1 MTTRTPPEE
10 QNHLLDQQQLLQI
23 LADLQDQLHCLQ
35 QEQPV
40 QQVPQVPEINHNPPI
55 MQNEIA
61 AVVSYKLPNFWK
73 SKPDLWFTQIEAGFR
88 RRRIINDRAKF
99 DAVLEALDETSIAEV
114 SDIIMRPPEDQ
125 PYERLRENLIKRFTD
140 SSERQLH
147 RLLAEIELGDKKPSQ
162 LLRQMK
168 DLAQNKVSDELL
180 KTRWLNLLPKNVCNI
195 LRVCTEDNLSKL
207 ADIAD
212 TILENN
218 SDSTV
223 MAVNLANK
231 RFNAVDDKRSV
242 AEKFETRLSSLE
254 KSVTEM
260 IVQMKKI
267 AVNFEQNN
275 RRSRSRSR
283 SRSRPASGSIVSVIP
298 KTCVKEKLKATAF
311 KLYAANSTVITTY
324 GQRHVTLSLGLRR
337 AFTWNFIIADV
348 ASAIIGA
355 DFITYYG
362 LLIDLKARRL
372 IDPQTTLT
380 SSGKLVSTEI
390 YSISTVNLQSTDSG
404 TKPEYLQLIKEYVDI
419 TRPLSKFGPPPDK
432 EIAHYIPTTGPQFES
447 SLFRGLVRFIGANK
461 TRTTP
466 YHPESN
472 GIIERWHR
480 TLKTALMCKPQIP
493 WLDLLPSVLLGL
505 RTSYKEDL
513 KSSPAEMLYSTTLRV
528 PGEFFVHQDA
538 PADPQEF
545 IEKHRTLM
553 RNIQPTGTSNHSK
566 TKLFL
571 MKDMNT
577 CTHVFIR
584 SDHVRTP
591 LEAPY
596 MGPFKIIERVNE
608 RVFKI
613 DINGQEKNIS
623 VERLKPAHMAS
634 EQIDDVQSI
643 TENEE
648 FERKPK
654 KKHHVQ
660 FQIHLSSTRK
670 ALGRE

>member
-1 MTTRTPPEE
+1 MTTHTPPEV
-10 QNHLLDQQQLLQI
+10 QNPLLDQQQLLQR

-35 QEQPV
+35 QEQPG
-40 QQVPQVPEINHNPPI
+40 QQGPQVPEINHNPPI

-99 DAVLEALDETSIAEV
+99 DAVLEALDETAIAEV
-114 SDIIMRPPEDQ
+114 SDIIMRPPEDH
-125 PYERLRENLIKRFTD
+125 PYERLKENLIKRFTD
-140 SSERQLH
+140 SSE
-147 RLLAEIELGDKKPSQ
+147 
-162 LLRQMK
+162 RQMK

-218 SDSTV
+218 SNSKV

-231 RFNAVDDKRSV
+231 RFNAVDDKRS
-242 AEKFETRLSSLE
+242 ATERFETRLSSLE

-283 SRSRPASGSIVSVIP
+283 SRPRPASGSIVSVIL

-348 ASAIIGA
+348 ASAIIGT

-380 SSGKLVSTEI
+380 SSGKLISTEI
-390 YSISTVNLQSTDSG
+390 YSISTVNLQSTDTG

-432 EIAHYIPTTGPQFES
+432 EIAHHIPTTGPQFES
-447 SLFRGLVRFIGANK
+447 SLFRGLVRFITANK

-513 KSSPAEMLYSTTLRV
+513 KSSPAEMLYGTTLRV

-577 CTHVFIR
+577 CTHLFIR
-584 SDHVRTP
+584 NDHVRAP

-596 MGPFKIIERVNE
+596 MGLFKIIERVNE

-613 DINGQEKNIS
+613 DINGQEKSIS

-634 EQIDDVQSI
+634 EQINDVQAI

-648 FERKPK
+648 FK
-654 KKHHVQ
+654 KNQRENNIMYNFKFIFPPREKH
-660 FQIHLSSTRK
+660 
-670 ALGRE
+670 